1 MGLRYWDCNRSLFAI
16 LSHAKRKN
24 EHLIFNFK
32 SLFRFIIKKGGYRAS
47 YKFWIGHQEH
57 PHFLS
62 LALVVIGV
70 KRYCYKPLEPD
81 FYGCPL
87 MVDGKAY
94 DCRLLIGDKE
104 IELGKYYEIPVKF
117 LDKDLA
123 LPNLAVGKSIVLLEG
138 KEVADGEVTKICD
151 HQ

>member
-1 MGLRYWDCNRSLFAI
+1 MKPDIYIKVRFKTSEEGGRKTSV
-16 LSHAKRKN
+16 KRKT
-24 EHLIFNFK
+24 
-32 SLFRFIIKKGGYRAS
+32 
-47 YKFWIGHQEH
+47 
-57 PHFLS
+57 
-62 LALVVIGV
+62 
-70 KRYCYKPLEPD
+70 PLGPD

-123 LPNLAVGKSIVLLEG
+123 LPNLAIGKSITLLEG
-138 KEVADGEVTKICD
+138 KEVADGQVTKICD
-151 HQ
+151 Q

>member
-1 MGLRYWDCNRSLFAI
+1 MKPDIYIKVRFKTSEEGGRKTSV
-16 LSHAKRKN
+16 KRKT
-24 EHLIFNFK
+24 
-32 SLFRFIIKKGGYRAS
+32 
-47 YKFWIGHQEH
+47 
-57 PHFLS
+57 
-62 LALVVIGV
+62 
-70 KRYCYKPLEPD
+70 PLGPD

-123 LPNLAVGKSIVLLEG
+123 LPNLVVGKNIVLLEG
-138 KEVADGEVTKICD
+138 REVADGQVTKICD
-151 HQ
+151 QQC

>member
-1 MGLRYWDCNRSLFAI
+1 MNPDIYIKVRFKTSKEGGRKTSV
-16 LSHAKRKN
+16 KRKT
-24 EHLIFNFK
+24 
-32 SLFRFIIKKGGYRAS
+32 
-47 YKFWIGHQEH
+47 
-57 PHFLS
+57 
-62 LALVVIGV
+62 
-70 KRYCYKPLEPD
+70 PLGPD

-138 KEVADGEVTKICD
+138 KEVADGEVTKICG
-151 HQ
+151 H

>member
-1 MGLRYWDCNRSLFAI
+1 MNPDIYIKVRFKKSEEGG
-16 LSHAKRKN
+16 RKT
-24 EHLIFNFK
+24 
-32 SLFRFIIKKGGYRAS
+32 S
-47 YKFWIGHQEH
+47 
-57 PHFLS
+57 
-62 LALVVIGV
+62 V
-70 KRYCYKPLEPD
+70 KRQTSLGPD

-123 LPNLAVGKSIVLLEG
+123 LPNLSIGKSIILWEG
-138 KEVADGEVTKICD
+138 KEIANGQVIKICD
-151 HQ
+151 

>member
-1 MGLRYWDCNRSLFAI
+1 MKPDIYIKVRFKTSEEGGRKTSV
-16 LSHAKRKN
+16 KRKT
-24 EHLIFNFK
+24 HL
-32 SLFRFIIKKGGYRAS
+32 G
-47 YKFWIGHQEH
+47 
-57 PHFLS
+57 
-62 LALVVIGV
+62 
-70 KRYCYKPLEPD
+70 PD

-151 HQ
+151 HQC